1 MTADEDQRITGKTRK
16 VLRTV
21 RAHPTGELNPA
32 GEDLSPASGPA
43 IAPEADDDRT

>member
-1 MTADEDQRITGKTRK
+1 MTADEGQRITGKTRK

-21 RAHPTGELNPA
+21 RAHPTGDLNPA
-32 GEDLSPASGPA
+32 NENPSPVSGPA